1 MPRLQILRGK
11 KGTYLNLLNTLN
23 NVNSEKFIPTKG
35 RSRIPPTFGLTP
47 AAIHYAIERGE
58 RFLKENE
65 EMREALLEDLT
76 DLTTSP

>member
-23 NVNSEKFIPTKG
+23 NVNSEKFIPT
-35 RSRIPPTFGLTP
+35 P
-47 AAIHYAIERGE
+47 AAIHYAVLRGE

-65 EMREALLEDLT
+65 EVREALLEDLT